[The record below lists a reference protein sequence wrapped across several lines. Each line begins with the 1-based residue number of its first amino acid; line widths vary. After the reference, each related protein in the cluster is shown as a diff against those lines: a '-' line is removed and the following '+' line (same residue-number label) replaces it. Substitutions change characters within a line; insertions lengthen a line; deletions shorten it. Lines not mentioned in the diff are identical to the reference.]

1 MDRVRFLAIAQVIPT
16 EDRFVMELVSQG
28 PKIPWTESDVG
39 EVFSVTIDHIAALVD
54 TPPYLT
60 PVLLG
65 YDDLAT
71 GTHKSLEC
79 YPDRLVLDGE
89 LATDAQAAAFL
100 KSFAAHQVAL
110 REVT

>member
-39 EVFSVTIDHIAALVD
+39 ELFSVTIDRIEYVA
-54 TPPYLT
+54 PI
-60 PVLLG
+60 LLG
-65 YDDLAT
+65 YDDHAT
-71 GTHKSLEC
+71 GTHKCLTC
-79 YPDRLVLDGE
+79 YPDRLMLDGKP
-89 LATDAQAAAFL
+89 ATDAQAAAFL

>member
-1 MDRVRFLAIAQVIPT
+1 MDRVRFLAVAQVIPT
-16 EDRFVMELVSQG
+16 EGEFRMELVSQG
-28 PKIPWTESDVG
+28 PEIPWGDGDVG
-39 EVFSVTIDHIAALVD
+39 ELFSVTIDHITALAH
-54 TPPYLT
+54 PGPYLT

-71 GTHKSLEC
+71 CTHKSLEC
-79 YPDRLVLDGE
+79 YPDRLVLDGK

-100 KSFAAHQVAL
+100 RAFAAHQVTL